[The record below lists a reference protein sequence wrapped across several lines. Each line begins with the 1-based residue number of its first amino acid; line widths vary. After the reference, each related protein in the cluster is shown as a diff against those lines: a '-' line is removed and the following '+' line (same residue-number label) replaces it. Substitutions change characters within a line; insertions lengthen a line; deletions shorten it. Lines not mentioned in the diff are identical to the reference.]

1 MNNPHKKFEQTLVHL
16 VQELDKE
23 VAANN
28 KEVQKLGDQIYMPE
42 ENDKLRD
49 KFDRVKDDDITGERL
64 EVLSAELK
72 DVCAFSF

>member
-16 VQELDKE
+16 VDKE

-28 KEVQKLGDQIYMPE
+28 KEVQKLGDQIYTPK

-49 KFDRVKDDDITGERL
+49 EFDRVRDNDIAGERL
-64 EVLSAELK
+64 EVLSAALT